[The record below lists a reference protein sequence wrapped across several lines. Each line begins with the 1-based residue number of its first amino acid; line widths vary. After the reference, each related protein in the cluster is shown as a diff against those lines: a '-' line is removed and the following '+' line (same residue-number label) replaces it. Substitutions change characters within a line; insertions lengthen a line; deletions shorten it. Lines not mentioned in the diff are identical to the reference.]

1 MNVQT
6 EPTSLTKPTHPTGS
20 RGGAALWLAV
30 AGLILD
36 SGRFGKQYGVPRLD

>member
-6 EPTSLTKPTHPTGS
+6 EPTSLTGS

-30 AGLILD
+30 AGLMLD
-36 SGRFGKQYGVPRLD
+36 SDRFGE